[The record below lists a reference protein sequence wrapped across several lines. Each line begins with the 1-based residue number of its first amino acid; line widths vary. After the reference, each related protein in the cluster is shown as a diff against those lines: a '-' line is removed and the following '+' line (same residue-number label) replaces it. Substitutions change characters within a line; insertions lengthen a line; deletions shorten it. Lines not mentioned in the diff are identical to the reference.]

1 MRKVI
6 GVMPLYDAEKKSY
19 WIQPALS
26 ADASKQKMQY
36 PWCFL

>member
-19 WIQPALS
+19 WIQPGPAARHEMKWS
-26 ADASKQKMQY
+26 NI
-36 PWCFL
+36 F